1 MKGSAVVE
9 TMAPLGLDV
18 LRARLRLDP
27 GPGARPLR
35 ATRSRS
41 PRTSARSDRFDQSI
55 TDFSERYADQ
65 NEQDYQAFADAVRS
79 GRLEATEGV

>member
-9 TMAPLGLDV
+9 AMAPP
-18 LRARLRLDP
+18 ASPSTP
-27 GPGARPLR
+27 GSAGGRSRVHTPAR

-41 PRTSARSDRFDQSI
+41 PRYLGKNDGFDRSI

-65 NEQDYQAFADAVRS
+65 NERDYEAFTEAIRS
-79 GRLEATEGV
+79 GRLEAIEGV